1 MATIEE
7 QIEAGDIRKH
17 SGFLVTERIEGA
29 HPKQP
34 KYPLL
39 PGDLL
44 VQNEHE
50 EGRFDKVYPG
60 IQFNNFLLSEEQRK
74 TLKPVEYLQRGTLEY
89 AILEESAV

>member
-29 HPKQP
+29 HRRNP

-44 VQNEHE
+44 VPGED
-50 EGRFDKVYPG
+50 GYFDKVYPG
-60 IQFNNFLLSEEQRK
+60 IQFNNFLLSDEQRK
-74 TLKPVEYLQRGTLEY
+74 TLKPIDYLQRGTLEY
-89 AILEESAV
+89 AILEESAAQ